1 MGKTWVKFS
10 SGVGKTAKVA
20 DKPYRLTDS
29 EGLFLHV
36 MATGKRYWRVRYRAN
51 GKEQTLTLGSYP
63 ELGLK
68 DARHMRD
75 KAKEMLKSGIDPN
88 QNEKLFAVQSDTRK
102 VDILELVAREWF
114 DLRKDPW
121 RPRHAHD
128 VINSLERDVFPLIG
142 SLSPSKITARLT
154 LHALKQIE
162 ERGAVETAHRI
173 RQRMSEIFV
182 HAIATDRC
190 DLDPVQTV
198 RAARRLQYSNR
209 ITMCW

>member
-1 MGKTWVKFS
+1 MGKAWVKFS
-10 SGVGKTAKVA
+10 SGVGKTAKAA
-20 DKPYRLTDS
+20 DKPYRLPLTAYRLPLTAYRLTDS

-36 MATGKRYWRVRYRAN
+36 MTTGKRYWRVRYRAN

-75 KAKEMLKSGIDPN
+75 KAKEMLKSGVDPS
-88 QNEKLFAVQSDTRK
+88 QNEKLLAVQSDTRE
-102 VDILELVAREWF
+102 VDTFELVAREWF
-114 DLRKDPW
+114 DLRKDLW

-154 LHALKQIE
+154 LNA
-162 ERGAVETAHRI
+162 
-173 RQRMSEIFV
+173 
-182 HAIATDRC
+182 
-190 DLDPVQTV
+190 
-198 RAARRLQYSNR
+198 
-209 ITMCW
+209 